1 MASSALSLLSGVAAA
16 AAGLAGDKLAK
27 NGTVPGLDLASIVPA
42 LLGKAGGSGAGG
54 LLAGLASAAAQ
65 SGLLDPKNLGSLAEL
80 AGTLLSAKA
89 GTAVKK
95 AGAGIPGLAAAIA
108 GGSGSG
114 TDLGKIAAL
123 AAGLAKS
130 AKSPKDITALAADL
144 GKTLSGQFGVSL
156 NAPTAAVKGLGS
168 LLGGDTKAVLFQTVL
183 KGLL

>member
-27 NGTVPGLDLASIVPA
+27 NGTVPGLDLASIIPA
-42 LLGKAGGSGAGG
+42 LLGKAGGSGG
-54 LLAGLASAAAQ
+54 LLAGLASAAAK

-80 AGTLLSAKA
+80 AGTLLSAGAGTAAKKA
-89 GTAVKK
+89 GT
-95 AGAGIPGLAAAIA
+95 GGIPGLAAAIA

-123 AAGLAKS
+123 AANLAKS
-130 AKSPKDITALAADL
+130 AKSPKDITGLAADL

-156 NAPTAAVKGLGS
+156 NAPAAAVKGLGS
-168 LLGGDTKAVLFQTVL
+168 VLGGDTKTALFQTVL
-183 KGLL
+183 KGLV